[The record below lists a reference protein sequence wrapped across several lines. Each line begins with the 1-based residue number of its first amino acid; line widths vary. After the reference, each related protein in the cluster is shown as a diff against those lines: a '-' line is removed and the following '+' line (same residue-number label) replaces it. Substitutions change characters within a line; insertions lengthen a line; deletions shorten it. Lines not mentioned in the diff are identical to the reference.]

1 MRIVFVMLFLTLIGF
16 GYLLSDNG
24 HLQTNLEES
33 QQQTTSLAADK
44 DALQLQLGNARS
56 EITVLA
62 TQNDELKRQI
72 LLLNVQNKQVQ
83 EEKQLSDD
91 QNAQLRDQINT
102 MNRLNSLIG
111 ILHDL
116 NPNALM
122 LALFVPILPVSLA
135 TSFLV
140 YRYGK
145 IQNHSPK
152 KNTKK
157 SDRNLSI
164 QVTEEEMKRI
174 RQMRRHP

>member
-1 MRIVFVMLFLTLIGF
+1 
-16 GYLLSDNG
+16 
-24 HLQTNLEES
+24 
-33 QQQTTSLAADK
+33 
-44 DALQLQLGNARS
+44 
-56 EITVLA
+56 
-62 TQNDELKRQI
+62 
-72 LLLNVQNKQVQ
+72 LLNVQNKQVQ